1 MADIDVETRVAIEQ
15 LVSELLWRLDHGRAD
30 TTWELYTQDAV
41 STGPLGEMNGRDAIR
56 SWGAKRATLTGV
68 VGRHHI
74 GGIRL
79 AWVDGVLT
87 GTVAYQTFR
96 DSSPDPLVPAS
107 VGEFREEYRQVDGR
121 WLIARREIVPIFG
134 GANAAAH
141 ARRLAAE
148 GTHPR

>member
-1 MADIDVETRVAIEQ
+1 MPDVDVETRVAIEQ
-15 LVSELLWRLDHGRAD
+15 LVSELLWRLDHGKAD
-30 TTWELYTQDAV
+30 TAWELYTEDATT
-41 STGPLGEMNGRDAIR
+41 TGPLGAMEGREAIKA
-56 SWGAKRATLTGV
+56 WGQKRATVTDV
-68 VGRHHI
+68 VGRHFI

-87 GTVAYQTFR
+87 GCVAYQTFR
-96 DSSPDPLVPAS
+96 DSSLDPLVPAS

-141 ARRLAAE
+141 AARLTE
-148 GTHPR
+148 GMQQ